1 MPSVTQVI
9 ELIVDYRERG
19 ETMTSKVP
27 LKEKPASRGVCAMM
41 NWDGVPAQLQDDE
54 TFVLPSAPNNL
65 NVEMSSDA
73 AFPRMRG

>member
-27 LKEKPASRGVCAMM
+27 LKVKPASRGVYVMM
-41 NWDGVPAQLQDDE
+41 
-54 TFVLPSAPNNL
+54 T
-65 NVEMSSDA
+65 
-73 AFPRMRG
+73 